1 MVVMFLIYLS
11 YLVGR
16 FVYFMFRRDLYTD
29 GYQDGIYSSMSRL
42 AKLKYSHDTNTTICF
57 VPEEEYWKDVNDAYK
72 RSVGGETN
80 K

>member
-1 MVVMFLIYLS
+1 MVVMSLIYLS

-16 FVYFMFRRDLYTD
+16 LVYFMLRRDLYTD

>member
-16 FVYFMFRRDLYTD
+16 LVYFMLRRELYTA
-29 GYQDGIYSSMSRL
+29 GYQDGIYSSMSKL
-42 AKLKYSHDTNTTICF
+42 AKLKYSHDMNTTICY
-57 VPEEEYWKDVNDAYK
+57 VPDEEYWKDVNDAYK
-72 RSVGGETN
+72 RSVEGETN